1 VKNLIAPIKCCSIT
15 ILFAT
20 LTACGGGS
28 GGSSNTA
35 PIVNDPVTEAP
46 SVIDA
51 DGDGIPDAD
60 DAFPLDAAESIDTDG
75 DGIGNNADSDD
86 DNDGIADT
94 NDAFPLDTLESID
107 TDGDGIGNNAD
118 NDDDNDGIADTN
130 DAFPLDAAESI
141 DTDGDGIGNNAD
153 EDDDNDLVL
162 DTDDIDDNNNG
173 LIEISS
179 LEQLDLIRHHL
190 DGSALGDGTESSTLG
205 CFIDT
210 GCIGYELTQT
220 LDFDINGDG
229 VIDSNDSPFFDYD
242 NDGQNNG
249 WLPIG
254 DNTTPFTAQ
263 FNGNGFEIRNLF
275 INRPSAD
282 DATSGKNIGLFGVV
296 STGTLK
302 NIGLGGAVMTITGET
317 SVGSLVGSL
326 TDGSKLSSSYSTG
339 NVNGSNNSIGGL
351 AGNITNSHL
360 NTCYATGAVNGQS
373 NVGGLI
379 GATSNSSTVKS
390 SFSTGAVSGSGNQVG
405 GLIGV
410 IDNSDLST
418 SYAINSVTANTNIFI
433 GGLVGKLQNSATI
446 TTSYWATD
454 ISGLS
459 HSFHSNGNRPG
470 VLGVTL
476 EELQCPTA
484 ANDTAC
490 INTGTLYEGWDAIDD
505 DNDVNTPPI
514 APWDFG
520 SSTSLPA
527 LK

>member
-1 VKNLIAPIKCCSIT
+1 MKNLIAPIKCCSIT

-51 DGDGIPDAD
+51 DSDGIPDAD
-60 DAFPLDAAESIDTDG
+60 DAFPLDASESVDTDG
-75 DGIGNNADSDD
+75 DGIGNNSDSDD

-94 NDAFPLDTLESID
+94 DDAFPLDTL
-107 TDGDGIGNNAD
+107 
-118 NDDDNDGIADTN
+118 
-130 DAFPLDAAESI
+130 ESI

-179 LEQLDLIRHHL
+179 LEQLDFIRHHL
-190 DGSALGDGTESSTLG
+190 DGSALGDGIESSTLG

-210 GCIGYELTQT
+210 GCIGYELTQN
-220 LDFDINGDG
+220 LDFDINSDG
-229 VIDSNDSPFFDYD
+229 VMDSNDAPFFDYD

-296 STGTLK
+296 SAGTLK

-317 SVGSLVGSL
+317 SVGSLVGRL
-326 TDGSKLSSSYSTG
+326 IDGSKLSSSYSTG
-339 NVNGSNNSIGGL
+339 NVTGKNNSIGGL
-351 AGNITNSHL
+351 AGNIANSHL
-360 NTCYATGAVNGQS
+360 NTCYATGAVNGRS

-379 GATSNSSTVKS
+379 GAVSSSSTVKS
-390 SFSTGAVSGSGNQVG
+390 SFSTGAVSGSENQVG
-405 GLIGV
+405 GLIGL

-418 SYAINSVTANTNIFI
+418 SYAINSVTANTNIFL

-484 ANDTAC
+484 ANDTRC
-490 INTGTLYEGWDAIDD
+490 INTGTLYEGWDAIDE
-505 DNDVNTPPI
+505 DNDVNTPSI

-520 SSTSLPA
+520 TNTSLPVF
-527 LK
+527 K

>member
-28 GGSSNTA
+28 GGSSNPA

-46 SVIDA
+46 GVIDA
-51 DGDGIPDAD
+51 DSDGIPDAD
-60 DAFPLDAAESIDTDG
+60 DAFPLDASESVDTDG
-75 DGIGNNADSDD
+75 DGIGNNSDSDD

-94 NDAFPLDTLESID
+94 DDAFPLDTLESAD

-190 DGSALGDGTESSTLG
+190 DGSALGDGIESSTLG

-210 GCIGYELTQT
+210 GCIGYELTQN
-220 LDFDINGDG
+220 LDFDINSDG
-229 VIDSNDSPFFDYD
+229 VIDALDAPFFDYD
-242 NDGQNNG
+242 TDGENNG

-254 DNTTPFTAQ
+254 NTDNPFTAI
-263 FNGNGFEIRNLF
+263 FDGNGLEIQNLF
-275 INRPSAD
+275 INRLSAD
-282 DATSGKNIGLFGVV
+282 DATSGINIGLFGVV

-302 NIGLGGAVMTITGET
+302 NIGLGGAAMTVTGDT
-317 SVGSLVGSL
+317 NVGSLVGRL
-326 TDGSKLSSSYSTG
+326 IDGSKLNSSYSTG
-339 NVNGSNNSIGGL
+339 NVTGKSNSIGGL
-351 AGNITNSHL
+351 AGNITNSHII
-360 NTCYATGAVNGQS
+360 TSYATGTINGKG
-373 NVGGLI
+373 NIGGLI

-433 GGLVGKLQNSATI
+433 GGLVGKLQNSAII